1 MEYIKFVIT
10 LLSPMIMVAL
20 AESDH
25 SEFEAE
31 VMAELGK
38 LAQKNVELE
47 MDLETTK
54 VELKSMEKKFAAIQ
68 SERTYEAF
76 DCYRTESWDIN
87 GTITFNGC
95 LGYLYL

>member
-1 MEYIKFVIT
+1 
-10 LLSPMIMVAL
+10 
-20 AESDH
+20 
-25 SEFEAE
+25 
-31 VMAELGK
+31 
-38 LAQKNVELE
+38 